1 MSDDKQ
7 RIVEVAFRDAMFH
20 AIRALNE
27 LNDQSIRLWRSV
39 ETQDVEYHLRR
50 ALEYARVVRR
60 VVTEQ
65 GDE

>member
-1 MSDDKQ
+1 MSDEQQ

-39 ETQDVEYHLRR
+39 ETQDVEYHLKK
-50 ALEYARVVRR
+50 ALEYARVAKRA
-60 VVTEQ
+60 VTEQ
-65 GDE
+65 SDE